1 MYAATCIYHDICV
14 CTCVPVVETDHDSK
28 GDDDDLLDEWLNDV
42 DNCYIATQQVS
53 HECYRKLLHH

>member
-1 MYAATCIYHDICV
+1 MHICV

-28 GDDDDLLDEWLNDV
+28 DDDDDLLDEWLNDV

-53 HECYRKLLHH
+53 YECYRKLLYH